1 MYASLATFFD
11 QFCAILSCH
20 RNERDHVTLMAMV
33 KKRITT
39 LPHDFIEEQFAK
51 LLSLYAFRFVE
62 KQLALWKKVQIIDD
76 GGVRCIV
83 SSSSSNLNVT
93 SEICQ
98 CTFWS
103 SMHVP
108 CQHMFAVRE
117 KRKLP
122 LSIPLAWHKGGSWCT
137 WEIFFNGRLTATP
150 DDSFQ
155 VWKWLLSCIL
165 VILQLLV
172 VLIGQNES

>member
-1 MYASLATFFD
+1 MPRWRVSARCMLLWPRFFNSSVLS
-11 QFCAILSCH
+11 FPAIEMKETMWL
-20 RNERDHVTLMAMV
+20 LMAMV

-39 LPHDFIEEQFAK
+39 LPHDFIEEQFAN

-62 KQLALWKKVQIIDD
+62 KQLALWKKVQIFDD

-83 SSSSSNLNVT
+83 SSSASNLNVT
-93 SEICQ
+93 SESCQ
-98 CTFWS
+98 STFWS

-122 LSIPLAWHKGGSWCT
+122 LSIPLAWHKGGSWRT
-137 WEIFFNGRLTATP
+137 WEMFSME
-150 DDSFQ
+150 D
-155 VWKWLLSCIL
+155 
-165 VILQLLV
+165 
-172 VLIGQNES
+172 